1 MIEKEIFEEIRKLF
15 TEFDYH
21 KEVYKSFWKNPSVDE
36 LIDLAFFQMSNTVSS
51 HFINYG
57 WLFRTSDDPETGKA
71 FDELEQLEDTIYG
84 EFINFFDFYYKYRT
98 YSAQYKVAS
107 FENYLELQ
115 NKTKKSS

>member
-1 MIEKEIFEEIRKLF
+1 MIEKEMFEEIRKLF
-15 TEFDYH
+15 TGFDYH
-21 KEVYKSFWKNPSVDE
+21 KEDYKSFWKNPTVDE

-57 WLFRTSDDPETGKA
+57 WLFRTSDDPETGKV

-107 FENYLELQ
+107 FEKYLELQ